1 MVNRLENNYKDTS
14 SAPIDYSK
22 IKVGLKT
29 LEDAVFSLGDIKKAN
44 PRYTDKGNVLQAI
57 ENNDFQSMRDIS
69 CFYYKTSG
77 IYNRLCRYM
86 AYMYRYDWF
95 ITPHIISESLKEDKI
110 LDLFYKVL
118 FYLDNSNLKKF
129 FGEAALKVLKNGC
142 YYGYLIFQKNKFSI
156 QELPIKYCRTRFSS
170 SDGNPV
176 IEFNM
181 KFFDDYFRDSSQRAR
196 MLNLFPEEFK
206 KGYRLYKQGKLIP
219 TYQGDSSGWYLLD
232 TNCAF
237 KFNINGEDFPMFISV
252 IPSLIDLDA
261 AKDLDRKKM
270 EQQLLKIVIQ
280 KMPIDKNGDLVFDPE
295 ESRDLHNTAVQMLK
309 RAVGVDILTTFAD
322 TKVEDMSESNNSVAA
337 DQLERVERAVY
348 NEAGVSQMQFN
359 TDGNIALEKSVL
371 NDEASLFN
379 LIQQF
384 EDFLDLVIK
393 QFNKN
398 NKKIFFK
405 VQILPTTIYNYKELS
420 KLYKEQTQLGYT
432 KMLPQIALGQ
442 SQSSILANAYFEND
456 ILDLVNV
463 FIPPMMSST
472 MSANALNGHVTTEKE
487 SGRPEKADDEK
498 AEKTIQN
505 KEAMS

>member
-1 MVNRLENNYKDTS
+1 MINRLENSYKDKV
-14 SAPIDYSK
+14 PVPVDYSK

-29 LEDAVFSLGDIKKAN
+29 LDDAVFSLGDINRAN
-44 PRYTDKGNVLQAI
+44 PYFTDKENVINAI
-57 ENNDFQSMRDIS
+57 QNNDFQTMRDIS

-95 ITPHIISESLKEDKI
+95 ITPHIISNKMQSEKI

-118 FYLDNSNLKKF
+118 FYLDNSNIKKF
-129 FGEAALKVLKNGC
+129 FGESALKVLKNGC
-142 YYGYLIFQKNKFSI
+142 YYGYLIFQKDKFSV
-156 QELPIKYCRTRFSS
+156 QELPVKYCRTRFMSR
-170 SDGNPV
+170 DGNPA

-181 KFFDDYFRDSSQRAR
+181 QFFNDYFRDTTQRAR
-196 MLNLFPEEFK
+196 MLNLFPEEFR
-206 KGYRLYKQGKLIP
+206 KGYRLYRDGKLTP

-232 TNCAF
+232 TNAAF

-261 AKDLDRKKM
+261 AKELDRKKM
-270 EQQLLKIVIQ
+270 AQQLLKIIIQ

-295 ESRDLHNTAVQMLK
+295 EARDLHNTAVQMLK
-309 RAVGVDILTTFAD
+309 RAVGVDVFTTFAD
-322 TKVEDMSESNNSVAA
+322 TKVEDMAENSNSLAA

-359 TDGNIALEKSVL
+359 TDGNLALEKSVL

-384 EDFLDLVIK
+384 EDFLELVIK

-398 NKKIFFK
+398 SKKIFFK

-432 KMLPQIALGQ
+432 KMLPQLALGQ

-472 MSANALNGHVTTEKE
+472 MSANALKGQIETDKK

-498 AEKTIQN
+498 TEKTLQN
-505 KEAMS
+505 KESLS